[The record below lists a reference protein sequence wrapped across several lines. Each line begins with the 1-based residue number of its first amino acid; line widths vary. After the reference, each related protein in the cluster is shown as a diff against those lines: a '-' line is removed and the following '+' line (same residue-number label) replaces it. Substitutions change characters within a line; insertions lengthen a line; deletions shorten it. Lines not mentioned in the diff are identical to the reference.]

1 VFKNAPNPNAA
12 IVLFNWLLSKRVHE
26 TVLPVTAYNTAR
38 LDVSP
43 VQPDE
48 APVPGLGYYQGQQE
62 SSIREY
68 RDPAMEL
75 ARQYYR

>member
-1 VFKNAPNPNAA
+1 MTAYWAPSVFKNAQSPNAA
-12 IVLFNWLLSKRVHE
+12 
-26 TVLPVTAYNTAR
+26 
-38 LDVSP
+38 DVSP
-43 VQPDE
+43 TLPDR
-48 APVPGLGYYQGQQE
+48 APVPGIDYYQGQTE